1 MAFIAFLCDS
11 CGSKI
16 LIDSPVIKASPLPV
30 TPYCGPCGRPM
41 RGLWPGVASVDRPAG
56 VKAAEGP
63 SSHVCVKMDE
73 EHFPLASEAT
83 LFEYFAA
90 ASLSGQRA
98 GEGGTAEHAET
109 VVSSAI
115 EDAEIMMVAITGRA
129 RLRCGMIGLPGDLVA
144 AVRRLQR
151 AYCVLE
157 QCCPG
162 GAQNRNSYVAVE
174 EVLKKYGL

>member
-1 MAFIAFLCDS
+1 
-11 CGSKI
+11 
-16 LIDSPVIKASPLPV
+16 
-30 TPYCGPCGRPM
+30 M
-41 RGLWPGVASVDRPAG
+41 RVFAQGVAPVDRPAG

-63 SSHVCVKMDE
+63 TSHVRVKVDE

-115 EDAEIMMVAITGRA
+115 EDAEAMMVAITGKA

-151 AYCVLE
+151 VCCEIGKTGCAAPQNTPAYM
-157 QCCPG
+157 
-162 GAQNRNSYVAVE
+162 AVE
-174 EVLKKYGL
+174 EVLKKYGV